1 MLFLSERNSMKNL
14 LLICALLISFGC
26 SSPKPNYQ
34 NPYPERVLIN
44 DDTGKPVERPSWGDK

>member
-1 MLFLSERNSMKNL
+1 MKNL

-44 DDTGKPVERPSWGDK
+44 DDTGLPVEPPSWGGSI